1 MPVAP
6 PPPPAAPADPAHA
19 DGPLFTVSI
28 PVYNRADMVEAT
40 LKSVYDQSFT
50 DYEIVAVNDG
60 SKDNSLDVIRAH
72 EPRIRVVDQANQGL
86 AGARNTGA
94 QHARGRYIVYLDSD
108 DLFHPWSLATLAELI
123 ETWRTDHDGR
133 DPAIVSGE
141 FTPFAEDGAFDGA
154 SASRLEHLA
163 FDSFL
168 ISGNRRSIAPSATAL
183 HLPTLRHHG
192 LGEQVRV
199 MFEEVDLW
207 LKVGQHEGF
216 LFATKP
222 SICGYRVGHASMMGN
237 MQKQLDGYAW
247 IRGRVEAGAYGDDPG
262 LKDQM
267 REVLGVYAKG
277 AALRC
282 LHTKDRARGLAFF
295 KHALPTVVK
304 RGDLKFAA
312 AYPLLLAAGRGVK
325 ARSMRGL
332 QAQTIADE

>member
-1 MPVAP
+1 MP
-6 PPPPAAPADPAHA
+6 PPTPPPTIEAEPGE
-19 DGPLFTVSI
+19 GPLFTVAI

-50 DYEIVAVNDG
+50 DYEVVAVNDG
-60 SKDNSLDVIRAH
+60 SKDHSLDVLRAH
-72 EPRIRVVDQANQGL
+72 EPRIRVIDQQNKGL

-94 QHARGRYIVYLDSD
+94 EHARGRYVIYLDSD
-108 DLFHPWSLATLAELI
+108 DLFHPWSLETLAELI
-123 ETWRTDHDGR
+123 DIWRRAHDGK

-141 FTPFAEDGAFDGA
+141 FTPFADDGAFEGA
-154 SASRLEHLA
+154 SAGSLKHHEWESYLA
-163 FDSFL
+163 
-168 ISGNRRSIAPSATAL
+168 SGNRRSIAPSATAL
-183 HLPTLRHHG
+183 HVPTLRHHG
-192 LGEQVRV
+192 MGEEVRV

-207 LKVGQHEGF
+207 LKVGQHAGF
-216 LFATKP
+216 LFADKP
-222 SICGYRVGHASMMGN
+222 SVCGYRVGHASMMGN
-237 MQKQLDGYAW
+237 MQKQLDGYDW
-247 IRGRVEAGAYGDDPG
+247 IRGRVEADAYGSDPA

-295 KHALPTVVK
+295 KHALPTLVK

-312 AYPLLLAAGRGVK
+312 AYPVMLAAGRGVK
-325 ARSMRGL
+325 APSMRGL